1 VTGDLVSLCRSR
13 KEETM
18 AEAGKVPITSEKKAA
33 VPASMRAWLPFES
46 LREEVDRLFEDFG
59 RGFGRFPF
67 GHTGLALEPFWRSEG
82 TFGPALPAF
91 DVVEKESAFQI
102 SAELPGLDEKDVEV
116 TLADDVL
123 TIKGEK
129 KEEKEEKDKNYYRSE
144 RRFGSFQRVFEL
156 PPGIDQGKIEASFQK
171 GVLKV
176 VLPKSAEAQK
186 KAKKIAISAK

>member
-1 VTGDLVSLCRSR
+1 
-13 KEETM
+13 M
-18 AEAGKVPITSEKKAA
+18 AEGGAKVPVTSDKKSA
-33 VPASMRAWLPFES
+33 VPATAQTWHPLET

-67 GHTGLALEPFWRSEG
+67 GRTGFALEPFWRTEAS
-82 TFGPALPAF
+82 FGPTLPAV
-91 DVVEKESAFQI
+91 DVVEKENAFEI

-123 TIKGEK
+123 TIRGEK
-129 KEEKEEKDKNYYRSE
+129 KEEKEQKDKNYYRSE

-156 PPGIDQGKIEASFQK
+156 PPGVDQGKIEASFRN

-176 VLPKSAEAQK
+176 VLPKTAEAQK
-186 KAKKIAISAK
+186 KTKKIAINAK